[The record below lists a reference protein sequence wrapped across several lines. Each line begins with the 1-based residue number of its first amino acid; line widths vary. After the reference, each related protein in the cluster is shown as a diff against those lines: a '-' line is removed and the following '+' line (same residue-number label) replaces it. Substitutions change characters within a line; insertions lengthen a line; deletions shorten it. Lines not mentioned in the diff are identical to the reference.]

1 MKTQNSLYKRIRLS
15 TLDNLELLIA
25 KEYTDSFPAHSHN
38 TFCLSLIDQGTFSEN
53 NILATPGTIHLTPPD
68 KLHTN
73 ELVHESGYSFKT
85 FYISPDLLKS
95 LHASQPI
102 YFEMSV
108 ISDPEL
114 YTSFQQITQAFGNQ
128 SPAPI
133 GALQEIV
140 KKLLTRY
147 AVDKPEEEKYES
159 ATIVRELQM
168 YIHEHLEE
176 KISLDLLANQAG
188 LNKFKLLR
196 LFQKHT
202 GLSPIAYIILQRIEK
217 AKSLLK
223 SGYPVVEAALET
235 GFYDQS
241 HFTNYFK
248 YYVGVPPMTYQN
260 ACNILQDQN

>member
-114 YTSFQQITQAFGNQ
+114 YNSFQEIVQDFGNQ

-140 KKLLTRY
+140 KKLLIRY

-176 KISLDLLANQAG
+176 KISLELLACRARLG
-188 LNKFKLLR
+188 KFKLLR
-196 LFQKHT
+196 LFQKYT
-202 GLSPIAYIILQRIEK
+202 GLSLLLILFF
-217 AKSLLK
+217 SVLK
-223 SGYPVVEAALET
+223 KPN
-235 GFYDQS
+235 
-241 HFTNYFK
+241 H
-248 YYVGVPPMTYQN
+248 
-260 ACNILQDQN
+260 C